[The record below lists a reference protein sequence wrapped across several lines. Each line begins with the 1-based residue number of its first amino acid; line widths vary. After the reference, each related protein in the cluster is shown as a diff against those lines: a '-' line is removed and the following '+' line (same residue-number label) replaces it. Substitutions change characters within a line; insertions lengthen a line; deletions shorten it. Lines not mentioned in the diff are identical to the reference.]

1 MNGKCVELNFE
12 EVILVQK
19 SLQDSQSF
27 GFLFSRK
34 THQTGKLFDTSLRFE
49 KTVSFRVCSLN
60 HFGLDFDISELYLVN
75 IKCNIKIRKLKN
87 FDFGTLGFF
96 YVERLRKLYNDLE
109 NCVQKMETVNT
120 KCNKIDIQIIYLVIL
135 ELSDT
140 STKKRYMK
148 ICLILQHH
156 ICRIRKKVNY

>member
-49 KTVSFRVCSLN
+49 ETVSFRVCSLN
-60 HFGLDFDISELYLVN
+60 HFGLDFDISELYLGN

-87 FDFGTLGFF
+87 FDFRTHGFF

-109 NCVQKMETVNT
+109 NCVQKIETVNT
-120 KCNKIDIQIIYLVIL
+120 KCSKIDTQIIYLVIL
-135 ELSDT
+135 EL
-140 STKKRYMK
+140 
-148 ICLILQHH
+148 
-156 ICRIRKKVNY
+156 